1 MEEKEKDGI
10 TTEHLE
16 EKGKKGEIYV
26 IKKILELGWKVM
38 DPLDKYSIW
47 DYKLS
52 KDGKEIYLQIK
63 YKEPRIYY
71 PDTGVGL
78 KQFEKYLKF
87 QEESKIPYLIL
98 FTDDSGRIYGDFLD
112 NLKNNQSKKAI
123 QNSKDQYEMIYWD
136 IEILKDYIE
145 LIKKC

>member
-1 MEEKEKDGI
+1 MAEEEKDGI
-10 TTEHLE
+10 TTENIV
-16 EKGKKGEIYV
+16 KKGDLGERYI
-26 IKKILELGWKVM
+26 IKNILELGWKVM

-63 YKEPRIYY
+63 YKEPRIHY

-87 QEESKIPYLIL
+87 QEESKVPYLIL
-98 FTDDSGRIYGDFLD
+98 FTDNSGRIYGEFLD
-112 NLKNNQSKKAI
+112 ILKNNQSNKATT
-123 QNSKDQYEMIYWD
+123 NSKDQYEMIYWNL
-136 IEILKDYIE
+136 EILKDYKE
-145 LIKKC
+145 LLR